1 MSKAQD
7 NHPELIYTVLTPDIT
22 EFTAASGDSILL
34 DLGEHAVGHF
44 SFAFD
49 RVDIFVDAPVRLVIK
64 FGEDMR
70 EINDD
75 FSQYKGTLSKTWLQE
90 EIINLDFPQRM
101 TLPRRYACRY
111 IKITVE
117 KAKQPVTPYMRHYVT
132 EAMLKLDMKDEAVQY
147 LKKFWGGM
155 LECGADTFWEA
166 YIPDD
171 LDFSPY
177 EDRMINSLCHAWSCT
192 PSYFIRKYGM

>member
-1 MSKAQD
+1 MKEQKYFLSKAQ
-7 NHPELIYTVLTPDIT
+7 NNYPELIYTVLTPHIS
-22 EFTAASGDSILL
+22 EFTATSGDSVLL

-49 RVDIFVDAPVRLVIK
+49 KVDIFVDAPVRLIIK

-90 EIINLDFPQRM
+90 EIINLDFPQKT

-117 KAKQPVTPYMRHYVT
+117 KANRPV
-132 EAMLKLDMKDEAVQY
+132 KL
-147 LKKFWGGM
+147 F
-155 LECGADTFWEA
+155 
-166 YIPDD
+166 
-171 LDFSPY
+171 DFS
-177 EDRMINSLCHAWSCT
+177 
-192 PSYFIRKYGM
+192 IRSIR